1 MIRIRPP
8 GLTGE
13 LREASLMHA
22 MPAGG
27 VDADRP
33 DMVQAL
39 DEAEHRGRLWRLG
52 HLAQPDKP
60 ALPGCRPA
68 LCQRIQ
74 LVPLLAR
81 QTGGQPALDLPSR
94 PKAELDA
101 EAFEAP
107 RRRDD
112 DAPLAAFLHD
122 QLGEMEESVVLKGL
136 RMKGLGE
143 FRRGVL
149 PEGAQPKPVLQFGS
163 MPAAILLG
171 GKVVIDDFR
180 PHIDLF
186 SNKQDQNRWRP
197 LVGPQRPPRM
207 AEVAQHQRVAEA
219 TVIAAAAPDHRE
231 IRLGQRVMANQI
243 TLLPGRFE

>member
-1 MIRIRPP
+1 MRPSI
-8 GLTGE
+8 
-13 LREASLMHA
+13 A
-22 MPAGG
+22 AGFG
-27 VDADRP
+27 AW
-33 DMVQAL
+33 
-39 DEAEHRGRLWRLG
+39 GIWRS
-52 HLAQPDKP
+52 QTSQ

-74 LVPLLAR
+74 LAPLLVR
-81 QTGGQPALDLPSR
+81 QTEGQPALDLPSR
-94 PKAELDA
+94 TKAELDA

-122 QLGEMEESVVLKGL
+122 QLGEMEEAVVLKGL

-171 GKVVIDDFR
+171 GKVVIDASR

-219 TVIAAAAPDHRE
+219 TVITAAAPDHRE

-243 TLLPGRFE
+243 TLLHGRFE